1 MSELR
6 PPLPLIAAALDSIT
20 AHVAILDDSGKIFY
34 VNHAWKR
41 FADENAYGKT
51 NYGLGLNYIELAEGC
66 RGPGCEQAN
75 RVAAGMRQ
83 VLLGELDEF
92 RHEYPCHGP
101 RHKHWFQLRVTLF
114 GAEEGKR
121 YLMVVHENVTEIK
134 AAEERAQKLNER
146 IASEQEARN
155 AAMLNTV
162 SALSRSIELR
172 DPYTNGHQQRVSELA
187 EAIAMKMGLDEDVRE
202 GIRMGGL
209 IHDVGKL
216 YVPSELLSMP
226 RKLTDIEFQLIK
238 MHASMGGDILEGQQ
252 FPWPLKRIITQHHER
267 LDGSGYPKGLKGD
280 EICLEAQ
287 IVAVADVVEAMSS
300 HRPYRPSLGFARAR
314 KEIETGRGRVYNPEA
329 VDACLQVM
337 EDLWEHESSEE
348 VFARIGGQ
356 IR

>member
-1 MSELR
+1 MSDLNA
-6 PPLPLIAAALDSIT
+6 PLPLIAAALDSIT
-20 AHVAILDDSGKIFY
+20 AHVAILDADGNILY

-41 FADENAYGKT
+41 FADENAYGKG
-51 NYGLGLNYIELAEGC
+51 NYGIGLNYISLAEGC
-66 RGPGCEQAN
+66 RGPGCEMAN
-75 RVAAGMRQ
+75 RVATGMRQ
-83 VLLGELDEF
+83 VVSGEVEEF

-101 RHKHWFQLRVTLF
+101 EQKHWFQLRVTLF
-114 GAEEGKR
+114 SAESGKR

-134 AAEERAQKLNER
+134 MAEEHTQRLNQQ
-146 IASEQEARN
+146 IASEQKARN
-155 AAMLNTV
+155 EAMLNTV

-187 EAIAMKMGLDEDVRE
+187 LAIARQMGLDEEVQE

-226 RKLTDIEFQLIK
+226 RKLSDIEFELIK
-238 MHASMGGDILEGQQ
+238 MHASMGGNILEGQE
-252 FPWPLKRIITQHHER
+252 FPWPLKKIIMQHHER
-267 LDGSGYPKGLKGD
+267 LDGSGYPFGLKGE

-287 IVAVADVVEAMSS
+287 IVSVADVVEAMSS
-300 HRPYRPSLGFARAR
+300 HRPYRPSLGFERAR
-314 KEIETGRGRVYNPEA
+314 QEIESERGKRYNAEA

-337 EDLWEHESSEE
+337 DSLWECESSEQ